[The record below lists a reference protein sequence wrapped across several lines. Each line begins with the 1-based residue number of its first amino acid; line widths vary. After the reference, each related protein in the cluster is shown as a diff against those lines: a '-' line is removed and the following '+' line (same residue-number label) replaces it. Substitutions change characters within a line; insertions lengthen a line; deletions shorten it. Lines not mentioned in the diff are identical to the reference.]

1 MRLRTGLRLPAPEEA
16 RQESA
21 SARGSAGKLV
31 LQFRDPSLG
40 SIERLLLHDD
50 GLSHEVGGSRLG
62 SYPLSDEGFGLSI
75 PWAALALNLA
85 ELGEEGFNSLTILV
99 IHRCQSFQAIGTI
112 LPAVP

>member
-1 MRLRTGLRLPAPEEA
+1 LRLAAPEEA

-21 SARGSAGKLV
+21 SARGSVGKPV
-31 LQFRDPSLG
+31 LQFRDPGLG

-62 SYPLSDEGFGLSI
+62 SYPLSEGFGLSI